1 MEEKN
6 QLRSSNGSL
15 SLEIQQLIAKIAATE
30 SAKQREI
37 DELKFTLTSQTNANS
52 EKEKR
57 ELAQKYENEV
67 SRMEYEIRRLKE
79 INETKNDE
87 IEGLQRELK
96 RVNGYL
102 EEEKAK
108 QEHYQTLQNNL
119 KEYEQRFG
127 IFSHEIERL
136 NAVLRTKANE
146 AETFASQ
153 NRTVSEELARKNQE
167 IERLLDEG
175 RRKDSRL
182 AELSSTI
189 SEYQL
194 KIRQLSENS
203 EYLAKYEEKIGLLS
217 RELERLNTVLREKSN
232 ENAELRETLARMEY
246 EQRKIELVNRE
257 NEDLRKS
264 INASNETIARY
275 ENKIALLSQ
284 EIERL
289 NENLRL
295 KVNENSN
302 SEIKTRNLLQE
313 IEALKRRNNEYEI
326 TITQQWETKWTRVTQ
341 ENEELRRR
349 LNELAE
355 VNRKVAEY
363 ENKIALLSQEIERLN
378 GNLRNKVDENG
389 QLNSKAQALT
399 QEIDVLKRR
408 NNEYEITITQ
418 QWETKWTRITQEN
431 EELRRRLN
439 ELGEVNR
446 KVAEYE
452 NRIALLSQELERLNG
467 NLRSKMNE
475 NDELSNSNY
484 KLTQEIDG
492 LKRRNNEYE
501 VTVTREWESKVS
513 RYNYEIEDL
522 KGQLNRLSQDNEEL
536 RRRLSELAEVN
547 RKVAEYE
554 NRIALLS
561 QELERLN
568 GNLRVKMDEIAQL
581 NNQNHALTQ

>member
-257 NEDLRKS
+257 KEDLRRS

-349 LNELAE
+349 LSELAE

-378 GNLRNKVDENG
+378 GNLRNKVEDN
-389 QLNSKAQALT
+389 NN
-399 QEIDVLKRR
+399 LKQ
-408 NNEYEITITQ
+408 N
-418 QWETKWTRITQEN
+418 
-431 EELRRRLN
+431 
-439 ELGEVNR
+439 
-446 KVAEYE
+446 
-452 NRIALLSQELERLNG
+452 LSQ
-467 NLRSKMNE
+467 
-475 NDELSNSNY
+475 Y
-484 KLTQEIDG
+484 
-492 LKRRNNEYE
+492 
-501 VTVTREWESKVS
+501 
-513 RYNYEIEDL
+513 
-522 KGQLNRLSQDNEEL
+522 
-536 RRRLSELAEVN
+536 
-547 RKVAEYE
+547 
-554 NRIALLS
+554 
-561 QELERLN
+561 
-568 GNLRVKMDEIAQL
+568 
-581 NNQNHALTQ
+581 